1 MITATSLITSC
12 DNMQIM
18 SFNLLERNEFVVTSV
33 LLCVF
38 VCLHSIITRNN
49 SVYRQLINVYSSS
62 RTKSGCGHFI
72 LVLFILLSFG
82 YYQLDCVLKLLSFK
96 CSLPFCIETC
106 GKSLF
111 LISVYR
117 NDDEFGVSLERNF
130 TVNICSSLF
139 VWQHFRLMASI

>member
-1 MITATSLITSC
+1 M
-12 DNMQIM
+12 
-18 SFNLLERNEFVVTSV
+18 NLWWHPFCCLCFC
-33 LLCVF
+33 LLAFHHHAQRFRVF
-38 VCLHSIITRNN
+38 
-49 SVYRQLINVYSSS
+49 VYRQLINVYSSS

-96 CSLPFCIETC
+96 CSFPFCIETC

-117 NDDEFGVSLERNF
+117 NDDEFGVSLERKF
-130 TVNICSSLF
+130 HCQYLF
-139 VWQHFRLMASI
+139 KSFRVATFQGWWLQYIIYHRKIL